1 MFLINLIWGIIGTV
15 LGFYVLFVGR
25 KALWATLG
33 IIGLIVS
40 ANLLAVLVIGGERGR
55 DLLEAQAW
63 GLVGIAGL
71 VGVLGFLL
79 GRVKPEWAVLLIGFA
94 AGADLA
100 LWFYDIAAYV
110 ITAVA
115 QQSEQFAFWIGLL
128 VILIGGL
135 FGLWLVR
142 KSRDEALI
150 LITMLIG
157 VQLIQ
162 DSVGFSLSSSWTA
175 IIILSLGLA
184 GLLVQ
189 YAFYLRQLKATER
202 QTEPEQHAS
211 SLAYFQNLQLEE

>member
-1 MFLINLIWGIIGTV
+1 MFLINLVWGIIGTV

-25 KALWATLG
+25 RALWVTLG

-40 ANLLAVLVIGGERGR
+40 ANLLAVFVIGGERGR
-55 DLLEAQAW
+55 DLLGSQAW
-63 GLVGIAGL
+63 GLVGIAVL

-115 QQSEQFAFWIGLL
+115 QQSEQFVFWIGLL
-128 VILIGGL
+128 VIFIGGL
-135 FGLWLVR
+135 FGVWLVR

-150 LITMLIG
+150 VITMLIG

-162 DSVGFSLSSSWTA
+162 DSVGFSLNSSWTA
-175 IIILSLGLA
+175 IVLGSLALA
-184 GLLVQ
+184 GVLVQ
-189 YAFYLRQLKATER
+189 YAAYIRDRKAE
-202 QTEPEQHAS
+202 QSEPAPHGS
-211 SLAYFQNLQLEE
+211 SIAYFQDLELEP